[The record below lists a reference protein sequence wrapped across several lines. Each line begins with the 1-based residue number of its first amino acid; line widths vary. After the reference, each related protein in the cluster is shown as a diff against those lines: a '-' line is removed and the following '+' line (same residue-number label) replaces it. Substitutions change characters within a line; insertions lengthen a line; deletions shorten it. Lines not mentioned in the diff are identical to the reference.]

1 MFARPFA
8 RPIAWRI
15 LDGFIAII
23 MVAIGISL
31 LI

>member
-1 MFARPFA
+1 MFA